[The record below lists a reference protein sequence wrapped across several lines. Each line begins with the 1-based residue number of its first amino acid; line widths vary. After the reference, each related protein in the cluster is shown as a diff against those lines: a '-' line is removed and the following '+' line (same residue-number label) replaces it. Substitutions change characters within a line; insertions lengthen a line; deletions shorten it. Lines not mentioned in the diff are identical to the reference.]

1 MFEIGSNE
9 LDVVLDDFN
18 DWFEHELA
26 TKGIVFK
33 LDAINKLNELI
44 EEKEQRHVKKND

>member
-1 MFEIGSNE
+1 MFEIDTNE

-18 DWFEHELA
+18 EWFKHELA
-26 TKGIVFK
+26 TKGLVFE

-44 EEKEQRHVKKND
+44 EKKEQKTC